1 MKTRKIPMRKCV
13 GCQESKNKNE
23 LIRILKTP
31 EDDVIVDGSGKM
43 NGRGAYICPSVECLK
58 KAQKTKALSR
68 SLNIM
73 IPEEVYADI
82 ERKMLEFEAG

>member
-1 MKTRKIPMRKCV
+1 MKSKKIPMRSCV
-13 GCQESKNKNE
+13 GCKESKNKSE
-23 LIRILKTP
+23 LIRVIKTP
-31 EDDVIVDGSGKM
+31 EGDVAVDCTGKR

-68 SLNIM
+68 SLNTT

-82 ERKMLEFEAG
+82 ERQMLEIETG